1 MSFYVVLTRPAGRND
16 VLAARL
22 ARAGLDVLA
31 LPALEVEPLPRPA
44 AGWPAP
50 EDYDLAVF
58 VSGTAVQYY
67 IEALRGPQGES
78 YESPG
83 ELRGSRGELRW
94 PAQCR
99 AAAVGAAT
107 ARALAASGV
116 PGLDDVIHPAAS
128 GPQDSEALWGLL
140 QGQAWRRALI
150 LRGQAGREWLGQQLE
165 QAGAEVRRCALYR
178 RAAAAW
184 SAAQLQ
190 ALCGP
195 AAAGA
200 APVCVFTSSEGVQAF
215 ASNIARAGLQRFWER
230 ARCVAI
236 HERVA
241 RQLRATLAQA
251 AGTAPDPMVKICP
264 PDDDAVFEAVL
275 SIATPQGIQSS
286 P

>member
-1 MSFYVVLTRPAGRND
+1 MSLYVVLTRPAGRND
-16 VLAARL
+16 ALAARL
-22 ARAGLDVLA
+22 ARAGLDALA
-31 LPALEVEPLPRPA
+31 LPALDVGPLPEPA
-44 AGWPAP
+44 QGWPGP

-67 IEALRGPQGES
+67 TEA
-78 YESPG
+78 
-83 ELRGSRGELRW
+83 LRGSRGELRW
-94 PAQCR
+94 PARCR

-178 RAAAAW
+178 RTAAVW

-190 ALCGP
+190 ALCGR

-215 ASNIARAGLQRFWER
+215 AANIARAGLWRFWER

>member
-1 MSFYVVLTRPAGRND
+1 MSLYVVLTRPAGRND
-16 VLAARL
+16 ALAARL

-31 LPALEVEPLPRPA
+31 LPALEVAPLPRPA
-44 AGWPAP
+44 GGWPAP
-50 EDYDLAVF
+50 EDHDLAVF

-67 IEALRGPQGES
+67 LDALRGP
-78 YESPG
+78 
-83 ELRGSRGELRW
+83 RGELRW

-116 PGLDDVIHPAAS
+116 PGLDDVIHPQAC

-140 QGQAWRRALI
+140 QGRAWRRALI
-150 LRGQAGREWLGQQLE
+150 LRGQAGREWLGQQLQ

-178 RAAAAW
+178 RSAAAW
-184 SAAQLQ
+184 SAAQMQ
-190 ALCGP
+190 ALRVR

-200 APVCVFTSSEGVQAF
+200 APVCVFTSAEGVQAF
-215 ASNIARAGLQRFWER
+215 ASNIAHAGLPQFWEG

-241 RQLRATLAQA
+241 QRLRTAVAQA